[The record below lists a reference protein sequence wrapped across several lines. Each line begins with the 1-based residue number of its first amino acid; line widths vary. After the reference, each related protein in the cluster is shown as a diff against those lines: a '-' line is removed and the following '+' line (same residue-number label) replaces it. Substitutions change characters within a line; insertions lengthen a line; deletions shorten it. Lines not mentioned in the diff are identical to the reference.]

1 MGAWVKTELI
11 LSRVCAAIIAI
22 CGVVCNVLRGYLF
35 KATTTQCLKVFQKV
49 SFYQQ
54 FCRNVGNALL
64 GLF

>member
-11 LSRVCAAIIAI
+11 LSRVCASIIAI
-22 CGVVCNVLRGYLF
+22 CGVVCTIFIQR
-35 KATTTQCLKVFQKV
+35 TTSQCLKVFQKV

-54 FCRNVGNALL
+54 FCKNVGNAALL